1 MAELYDI
8 VIIGGG
14 PAGLAAGQYSARA
27 KLKTIIIDKSK
38 TAGALAYSHK
48 IENYPGL
55 SKPVSGKELLDIF
68 REQAIRFGAE
78 YVEAQVIGINP
89 AEDKK
94 EVFTMDKNYIGRTLI
109 IATGSM
115 GRKPTI
121 KGEAEFLGKGV
132 SYCAVCDAAFFKG
145 KNVCVIGS
153 SEEAVKEAGFLTKF
167 AQTVYLISPT
177 PKLKVEDDSPAL
189 KIPNIKILFGHSVTA
204 IEGSD
209 VVERIKMTDADKKET
224 VLELSGVFIYMQGSK
239 PVVDFLGD
247 TIKLNEEGCIIT
259 NRAMETSVAGVFAAG
274 DVTCREVRQVVAA
287 ASDGCIAALSAEK
300 FITNRKGKK
309 YDWGE

>member
-1 MAELYDI
+1 MSELYDV

-14 PAGLAAGQYSARA
+14 PAGLAAGQYAARA

-55 SKPVSGKELLDIF
+55 AEPVSGKELLDIF
-68 REQAIRFGAE
+68 REQAVRFGAE
-78 YVEAQVIGINP
+78 YIEAQVIGINSS
-89 AEDKK
+89 EEKK
-94 EVFTMDKNYIGRTLI
+94 EVFTVDKNYAGKTLI
-109 IATGSM
+109 VATGSM
-115 GRKPTI
+115 GRKPAI
-121 KGEAEFLGKGV
+121 KGEAEFLGRGV

-145 KNVCVIGS
+145 KDVCVVGS
-153 SEEAVKEAGFLTKF
+153 SEEAVKEAGFMTKF
-167 AQTVYLISPT
+167 AQTVYLISPSS
-177 PKLKVEDDSPAL
+177 KLKVEDNNPVL
-189 KIPNIKILFGHSVTA
+189 KIPDIKILLGHSIAA

-209 VVERIKMTDADKKET
+209 VVERIKILDADKKET
-224 VLELSGVFIYMQGSK
+224 ALEISGVFIYMQGSK
-239 PVVDFLGD
+239 PVVGFLGD
-247 TIKLNEEGCIIT
+247 AVKLNEEGCIIT
-259 NRAMETSVAGVFAAG
+259 NRAMETSVPGVFAAG

-300 FITNRKGKK
+300 FITNRKSKK